1 MTGVSSVL
9 LKDLRAF
16 AQQNL
21 NAFLRPKA
29 KVTVKFAMTF
39 GPSGLPLDPTAAL
52 QEYLKANGNK
62 LPAPMNEAI
71 KLKSISVAPPGM
83 VMQGSNVRGTCSD
96 LLRRKY

>member
-1 MTGVSSVL
+1 
-9 LKDLRAF
+9 
-16 AQQNL
+16 
-21 NAFLRPKA
+21 
-29 KVTVKFAMTF
+29 MTF

-83 VMQGSNVRGTCSD
+83 VMQGSTVRGTSSD
-96 LLRRKY
+96 LLRRKYGLQY